1 MTAYGHRMSKVNA
14 MQAIREARYA
24 ARSNR
29 PSVPAARTAPT
40 AHSAALTSA
49 EAVEA
54 GPIQA
59 PDTAGRSLHAQAGP
73 AEAAMRGAVADEG
86 AATEEEALCGHRSMN
101 NRNCRRPA
109 GHPEKNHRYN

>member
-24 ARSNR
+24 AWSNR

-40 AHSAALTSA
+40 AHSAA

-59 PDTAGRSLHAQAGP
+59 PDTAGPSLHAQAGP
-73 AEAAMRGAVADEG
+73 AEAAMPRAVADEG
-86 AATEEEALCGHRSMN
+86 AAAEEEALCGHRSMN

>member
-1 MTAYGHRMSKVNA
+1 MSKVNA

-49 EAVEA
+49 EAVAA

-59 PDTAGRSLHAQAGP
+59 PDTAGPLPLAQAGS
-73 AEAAMRGAVADEG
+73 EGGATDEV